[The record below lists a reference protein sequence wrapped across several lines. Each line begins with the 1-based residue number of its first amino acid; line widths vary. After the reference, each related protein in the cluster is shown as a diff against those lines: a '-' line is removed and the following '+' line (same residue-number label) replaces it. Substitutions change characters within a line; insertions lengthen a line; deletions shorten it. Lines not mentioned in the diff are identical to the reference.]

1 MKALR
6 NYLDKIKPN
15 YEKGGKYEKWL
26 PVFESFETFLY
37 VLGDTTPKKG
47 AHIRDAIDLKR
58 VMSIVVIALIPAML
72 VGMWNVGAHY
82 YASIGEQATLMESLG
97 YGFIRV
103 LPLIVVSYVAG
114 LGTEF
119 VFVFIKG
126 KEIEEGF
133 LVSGLLI
140 PLIVP
145 VDVPLWMVAVAT
157 IFSVIIA
164 KEAFGGTGMNVF
176 NPALVTRAFLFF
188 AYPAQMSGD
197 KVWVHGLS
205 AGEGIIDG
213 FSGATPLANAAAG
226 SFDKFPT
233 VFDMALGAIPGSIG
247 ETSFIAIMIGAA
259 ILLYTGVGSWK
270 IMLSVFFGGLIMGAI
285 LNLGAAGELISTS
298 EKAHE
303 IGMGLMAAKSN
314 PYLALPWFQH
324 ILLGGFA
331 FGAVFMATD
340 PATAAQTEKGKWI
353 YGFLIGF
360 IAILVRVLNPAFPE
374 GVMMAI
380 LFMNVFA
387 PLIDHYIVKANIKK
401 RLKRAKA

>member
-6 NYLDKIKPN
+6 KYLDKIKPN

-58 VMSIVVIALIPAML
+58 VMIIVVLALVPAMFF
-72 VGMWNVGAHY
+72 GMWNVGVHH
-82 YASIGEQATLMESLG
+82 YASIGEQATLMESF
-97 YGFIRV
+97 GFGFLKV

-119 VFVFIKG
+119 VFVFIRG

-197 KVWVHGLS
+197 KIWVQGLS
-205 AGEGIIDG
+205 AGEGIVDG

-233 VFDMALGAIPGSIG
+233 VFDMALGYIPGSIG
-247 ETSFIAIMIGAA
+247 ETSFIAILIGAA

-270 IMLSVFFGGLIMGAI
+270 IMLSVFVGGLTMGAI
-285 LNLGAAGELISTS
+285 MNFGVAGHLIGSS
-298 EKAHE
+298 GEAHTLA
-303 IGMGLMAAKSN
+303 IDLLASKSN
-314 PYLALPWFQH
+314 AYLALPWFQH

-340 PATAAQTEKGKWI
+340 PVSASQTEKGKWI

-387 PLIDHYIVKANIKK
+387 PLIDHYIIKANIKK
-401 RLKRAKA
+401 RLKRASA